1 MAKGKG
7 LLWLMLLV
15 CSFSVEAVS
24 KVKNIRY
31 MGNDVTQESVL
42 DREIYIHEGD
52 IINEDLIEK
61 SRQGIMN
68 LGLFKT
74 VKYYLEENYEAGQS
88 DEKESLV
95 DVVFVVEEKY
105 YLLIIPRARSDDN
118 EIHLGVQLH
127 WDNVWGLNHSMR
139 VVHMDRGNTEGVD
152 ELSDTASYFYRN
164 VNSSSFNAGLS
175 LQSVNAVDETNGVID
190 RQDEI
195 IEISVSRWL
204 NKQAR
209 NHGNFVG
216 VRLRQQQRF
225 NDVLAGSEISSDIDA
240 VVLGLD
246 IGYKDVNNYEYN
258 RGGKDYGYKLDFSDE
273 SFGSENEFVQHQLY
287 YRSYYRFSK
296 RPSENLNVQMEM
308 GHANEKVLD
317 QDAFSLGGKDLR
329 GYEKS
334 RFTGNTKFLMNIE
347 HMFPHPEYSVIRY
360 VYFIDIGN
368 TTNQIKELFHEPLN
382 VGVGFGFRWKVKAL
396 VNIDLRADFGYGF
409 TDEDY
414 RFTFGTRHA
423 F

>member
-1 MAKGKG
+1 
-7 LLWLMLLV
+7 MLLV

-24 KVKNIRY
+24 KIKNIRY
-31 MGNDVTQESVL
+31 VGNEVTQESVF
-42 DREIYIHEGD
+42 DREIYISKDD
-52 IINEDLIEK
+52 ILNENLIEK
-61 SRQGIMN
+61 SRQAIMN

-74 VKYYLEENYEAGQS
+74 VKYYLEENYDTGQS
-88 DEKESLV
+88 DEEESLV

-118 EIHLGVQLH
+118 EIHLGVQLR
-127 WDNVWGLNHSMR
+127 WDNAWGLNHRMR
-139 VVHMDRGNTEGVD
+139 LLHMDRGNTQGVD
-152 ELSDTASYFYRN
+152 ELSKTASYFYPN
-164 VNSSSFNAGLS
+164 VNDSSFNAGLR
-175 LQSVNAVDETNGVID
+175 LQSVNAVDETVGVID

-195 IEISVSRWL
+195 FEISVSRWL
-204 NKQAR
+204 NDHAR
-209 NHGNFVG
+209 NQGDFIG

-225 NDVLAGSEISSDIDA
+225 NEVLAGTEKSNYVDA

-246 IGYKDVNNYEYN
+246 IGYRDVNNYEYN
-258 RGGKDYGYKLDFSDE
+258 RGGKDYGYILDISDE
-273 SFGSENEFVQHQLY
+273 SFGSENEFVKHQLY

-296 RPSENLNVQMEM
+296 RPSANLNVQMEV

-347 HMFPHPEYSVIRY
+347 HMFPHPDYPVIRY

-368 TTNQIKELFHEPLN
+368 ATDQIKTLFHEPLN
-382 VGVGFGFRWKVKAL
+382 VGAGFGFRWKIKAL